1 MISKLEE
8 PFISLAQAQQVFF
21 FQRKQSSHWK
31 LVHKEPSSIHHPLFA
46 FRPFSHLRKIQDF
59 SLVCILG
66 LFTLERNTKGK
77 WSALKEHPKRKDVL
91 HANT

>member
-1 MISKLEE
+1 MISKLKE

-31 LVHKEPSSIHHPLFA
+31 LVIRSQVLSIILCWP
-46 FRPFSHLRKIQDF
+46 
-59 SLVCILG
+59 LG
-66 LFTLERNTKGK
+66 LFTLERNTGFFPCLHLGLFTLERNTEGK
-77 WSALKEHPKRKDVL
+77 WSALKENPKRKDVL